1 MLEIGLRSI
10 SQAVVNENDTALM
23 LGSGDL
29 KVLATPRLIALME
42 NAAMNAVSNFIKKTE
57 TTVGGQI
64 DVIHKKPTPIGES
77 IEAMAVLTK
86 IEGNKLTFSIIA
98 KDSDS
103 IIGEGVHVRYV
114 VDREKFMNKL

>member
-42 NAAMNAVSNFIKKTE
+42 NAAMNAVSNFIKKSE

-77 IEAMAVLTK
+77 IEAEAVLTK

-103 IIGEGVHVRYV
+103 IVGEGVHVRYV

>member
-10 SQAVVNENDTALM
+10 SQAVVNENDTALI

>member
-10 SQAVVNENDTALM
+10 SQAVVNENDTALI

-42 NAAMNAVSNFIKKTE
+42 NAAMNAVSNFIKKSE

-103 IIGEGVHVRYV
+103 IVGEGVHVRYV

>member
-10 SQAVVNENDTALM
+10 SQAVVNENDTALI

-42 NAAMNAVSNFIKKTE
+42 NAAMNAVSNFIKKSE